1 MASSA
6 ETVAISPEK
15 KKERRRTLLA
25 LSFGYFI
32 DQGEGQ
38 AMSVLFPTLQQ
49 IWGLSYGNLGLISTI
64 RNLLQSLSAPF
75 WGFISDKMSRKKVIM
90 FGTGIWG
97 IWTAAVGL
105 TQNFGQLLAIRAIS
119 GIGLGCLMPATFSIM
134 SDIFPP
140 KDRGKALGLL
150 EATGIFGIIIA
161 TVGLG
166 FLATPALWRW
176 GYFLLG
182 GFSVISGLLVWIFV
196 KEPIR
201 GAAEPELAGKI
212 TEKDAE
218 KFGIKYADLGK
229 VRFADL
235 SKILFADL
243 GKVLQ
248 IPTIWVAIAQ
258 GLAGSMPW
266 VVMSSFFIT
275 WLVNDRGIPTEKAT
289 LVFAGI
295 VFGTVFSN
303 IIGGFLG
310 DWADGLSPKYGR
322 TIVGQISIVSGI
334 PLTYIL
340 FTLTEN
346 WPLWGII
353 TLCFFT
359 ALMISWPGK
368 GAKEPMMQGVTPP
381 ELRATAFSMTT
392 FIESGFAALV
402 AIVAGSLADKIG
414 LSEAMIW
421 TIPFPWIICAIV
433 FSLFYITYPKD
444 SAKLRQQMAERA
456 ELISHE
462 NSEE

>member
-1 MASSA
+1 MASNA
-6 ETVAISPEK
+6 ETIAVSPEK

-38 AMSVLFPTLQQ
+38 AMSVLFPTLQKL
-49 IWGLSYGNLGLISTI
+49 WGLSYGNLGLISTI
-64 RNLLQSLSAPF
+64 RNLLQALSAPF
-75 WGFISDKMSRKKVIM
+75 WGFISDKMSRKMVIL

-97 IWTAAVGL
+97 LWTAAVGL
-105 TQNFGQLLAIRAIS
+105 TQNFGQLLVIRAIS

-134 SDIFPP
+134 SDTFPP
-140 KDRGKALGLL
+140 KDRGKALGML
-150 EATGIFGIIIA
+150 EATGIFGIIVA

-166 FLATPALWRW
+166 FLATPDLWRW

-182 GFSVISGLLVWIFV
+182 GFSVISGVVVWFFV

-201 GAAEPELAGKI
+201 GEAEPELAGKI
-212 TEKDAE
+212 TEKDAK
-218 KFGIKYADLGK
+218 KFGIK
-229 VRFADL
+229 F
-235 SKILFADL
+235 SDL
-243 GKVLQ
+243 GKVLK

-275 WLVNDRGIPTEKAT
+275 WLVNERSIPEGRASI
-289 LVFAGI
+289 VFAGI

-310 DWADGLSPKYGR
+310 DWADKRSPKYGR
-322 TIVGQISIVSGI
+322 TIIGQISIVSGI

-340 FTLTEN
+340 FTQTET
-346 WPLWGII
+346 WPLWAII
-353 TLCFFT
+353 VLCFFT

-402 AIVAGSLADKIG
+402 GVVAGSLGDKIG
-414 LSEAMIW
+414 LTKAMVW
-421 TIPFPWIICAIV
+421 TIPFPWIICALV

-444 SAKLRQQMAERA
+444 SAKLRHQMAERA
-456 ELISHE
+456 EMITHE
-462 NSEE
+462 REAE

>member
-6 ETVAISPEK
+6 DTVVVSPEK

-38 AMSVLFPTLQQ
+38 AMSVLFPTLQSL
-49 IWGLSYGNLGLISTI
+49 WGLSYGNLGLISTI

-75 WGFISDKMSRKKVIM
+75 WGFISDKMSRKKVIL

-97 IWTAAVGL
+97 LWTAAVGL
-105 TQNFGQLLAIRAIS
+105 TQNFGQLLVIRAIS

-134 SDIFPP
+134 SDTFPP
-140 KDRGKALGLL
+140 KDRGKALGML

-182 GFSVISGLLVWIFV
+182 GFSVISGIVVWFFV
-196 KEPIR
+196 KEPVR
-201 GAAEPELAGKI
+201 GEAEPELAGKI
-212 TEKDAE
+212 TQEDAAQ
-218 KFGIKYADLGK
+218 FGIK
-229 VRFADL
+229 F
-235 SKILFADL
+235 SDL
-243 GKVLQ
+243 GKVLR

-275 WLVNDRGIPTEKAT
+275 WLVNERSIPAEQAT

-322 TIVGQISIVSGI
+322 TIIGQVSIISGI

-340 FTLTEN
+340 FTQTES

-353 TLCFFT
+353 ALSFFT

-402 AIVAGSLADKIG
+402 GIVAGSLADKIG
-414 LSEAMIW
+414 LTEAMIW

-433 FSLFYITYPKD
+433 FSLFYVTYPKD
-444 SAKLRQQMAERA
+444 SAKLRQMMADRA
-456 ELISHE
+456 EIIKHE
-462 NSEE
+462 NEFFD

>member
-1 MASSA
+1 MATLTK
-6 ETVAISPEK
+6 EVTITPEK
-15 KKERRRTLLA
+15 KRERRRTLFA

-38 AMSVLFPTLQQ
+38 AMSVLFPTLQA
-49 IWGLSYGNLGLISTI
+49 IWGLSYGNLGVISTI
-64 RNLLQSLSAPF
+64 RNLLQSISSPF
-75 WGFISDKMSRKKVIM
+75 WGFLSDKVSRKTVIL

-97 IWTAAVGL
+97 LWTAAVGL
-105 TQNFGQLLAIRAIS
+105 TQNFGQLLVIRAIS

-134 SDIFPP
+134 SDTFPP
-140 KDRGKALGLL
+140 KDRGKALGIL

-166 FLATPALWRW
+166 FLATPSLWRW

-182 GFSVISGLLVWIFV
+182 GFSVISGLVVWFLV

-201 GAAEPELAGKI
+201 GEAEPELAGKI
-212 TEKDAE
+212 TREDAQ
-218 KFGIKYADLGK
+218 KFGIKFSDLP
-229 VRFADL
+229 
-235 SKILFADL
+235 
-243 GKVLQ
+243 KVLK

-266 VVMSSFFIT
+266 VVMGSFLIT
-275 WLVNDRGIPTEKAT
+275 WLVNERNIPAENAT

-310 DWADGLSPKYGR
+310 DWAEQVNPKYGR
-322 TIVGQISIVSGI
+322 TIIGQVSIISGI

-340 FTLTEN
+340 FTQTAD
-346 WPLWGII
+346 WSLWGII
-353 TLCFFT
+353 VLAFFT

-381 ELRATAFSMTT
+381 ELRATAFSITT
-392 FIESGFAALV
+392 FIESGFAAAAGV
-402 AIVAGSLADKIG
+402 IAGSLADRIG
-414 LSEAMIW
+414 LTEAMVW
-421 TIPFPWIICAIV
+421 TVPFPWIICAAV
-433 FSLFYITYPKD
+433 FSLFYLTYPKD
-444 SAKLRQQMAERA
+444 SARLRNLMAERA
-456 ELISHE
+456 KIINHDHE
-462 NSEE
+462 QQD

>member
-1 MASSA
+1 MAEIA
-6 ETVAISPEK
+6 EQVVISPEQ

-38 AMSVLFPTLQQ
+38 AMSVLFPTLQAL
-49 IWGLSYGNLGLISTI
+49 WGLSYGNLGLISTI
-64 RNLLQSLSAPF
+64 RNLLQALSAPF
-75 WGFISDKMSRKKVIM
+75 WGFISDKMSRKMVIL

-97 IWTAAVGL
+97 IWTAVVGL
-105 TQNFGQLLAIRAIS
+105 TQNFGQLLVIRAIS

-140 KDRGKALGLL
+140 KDRGKALGML
-150 EATGIFGIIIA
+150 EATGIFGIIVA
-161 TVGLG
+161 TIGLG
-166 FLATPALWRW
+166 FLATPTLWRW

-182 GFSVISGLLVWIFV
+182 GFSVLSGLFVWLFV
-196 KEPIR
+196 KEPVR

-212 TEKDAE
+212 TEKDAQ
-218 KFGIKYADLGK
+218 KFGIKFSDI
-229 VRFADL
+229 
-235 SKILFADL
+235 S
-243 GKVLQ
+243 KVLR

-266 VVMSSFFIT
+266 VVMSSFLIT
-275 WLVNDRGIPTEKAT
+275 WLINDRNIPAEQAT

-295 VFGTVFSN
+295 VLGTVFSN

-310 DWADGLSPKYGR
+310 DWADQKNPKYGR
-322 TIVGQISIVSGI
+322 TIIGQISIVSGI
-334 PLTYIL
+334 PLTYLL
-340 FTLTEN
+340 FTRTAS
-346 WPLWGII
+346 WPLWAIMV
-353 TLCFFT
+353 LCFFT

-368 GAKEPMMQGVTPP
+368 GAKEPMMQAVTPP

-402 AIVAGSLADKIG
+402 AIVAGSLGDKIG
-414 LSEAMIW
+414 LTKAMLW
-421 TIPFPWIICAIV
+421 TIPFPWIICAIL
-433 FSLFYITYPKD
+433 FSLFYVTYPKD

-456 ELISHE
+456 EIISHE
-462 NSEE
+462 DPAA

>member
-1 MASSA
+1 MAEIA
-6 ETVAISPEK
+6 EQVVISPEQ

-38 AMSVLFPTLQQ
+38 AMSVLFPTLQAL
-49 IWGLSYGNLGLISTI
+49 WGLSYGNLGLISTI
-64 RNLLQSLSAPF
+64 RNLLQALSAPF
-75 WGFISDKMSRKKVIM
+75 WGFISDKMSRKMVIL

-97 IWTAAVGL
+97 IWTAVVGL
-105 TQNFGQLLAIRAIS
+105 TQNFGQLLVIRAIS

-140 KDRGKALGLL
+140 KDRGKALGML
-150 EATGIFGIIIA
+150 EATGVFGIIVA
-161 TVGLG
+161 TIGLG
-166 FLATPALWRW
+166 FLATPTLWRW

-182 GFSVISGLLVWIFV
+182 GFSVISGIVVWLFV
-196 KEPIR
+196 KEPVR

-218 KFGIKYADLGK
+218 KFG
-229 VRFADL
+229 VSF
-235 SKILFADL
+235 SNVW
-243 GKVLQ
+243 KVLT

-266 VVMSSFFIT
+266 VVMSSFLIT
-275 WLVNDRGIPTEKAT
+275 WLINERNIPAEQAT
-289 LVFAGI
+289 IVFAGI
-295 VFGTVFSN
+295 VLGTVFSN
-303 IIGGFLG
+303 ILGGFLG
-310 DWADGLSPKYGR
+310 DWADQKSPKYGR
-322 TIVGQISIVSGI
+322 TIIGQISIISGI

-340 FTLTEN
+340 FTQTES
-346 WPLWGII
+346 WPLWALIV
-353 TLCFFT
+353 LCFCT

-414 LSEAMIW
+414 LTKAMIW
-421 TIPFPWIICAIV
+421 TIPFPWIICALV
-433 FSLFYITYPKD
+433 FSLFYLTYPKD
-444 SAKLRQQMAERA
+444 SAKLRHQMAERA
-456 ELISHE
+456 EMISHDTQKE
-462 NSEE
+462 